1 MAINTIMPEG
11 KGLELPIDNL
21 IGKTV
26 HNAKGIIIG
35 KILES
40 ITDNISGEITSVL
53 IKPSQKVDLHGFTLS
68 DHGDI
73 IFPFSSLSCVKDII
87 IIEETLK

>member
-1 MAINTIMPEG
+1 MSEG
-11 KGLELPIDNL
+11 KDMQLPIDNL

-26 HNAKGIIIG
+26 LNTKGIIIG
-35 KILES
+35 KISES

-53 IKPSQKVDLHGFTLS
+53 IKPSQRVDLHGFTLS